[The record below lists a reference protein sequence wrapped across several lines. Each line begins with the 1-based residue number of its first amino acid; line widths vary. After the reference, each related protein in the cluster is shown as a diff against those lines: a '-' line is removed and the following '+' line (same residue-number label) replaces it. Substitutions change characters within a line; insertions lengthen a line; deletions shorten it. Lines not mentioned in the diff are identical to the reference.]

1 MSQNIS
7 PETCLSATA
16 IDAVLV
22 VPPFAAITR
31 PSLGLHLLQ
40 ASAREQGLKVTV
52 FYANLLFAR
61 LIGEDLYS
69 TICITP
75 RPCMLGD
82 RIFSASAFG
91 LPPLGHHVEH
101 ALEHLR
107 LCAERHFNA
116 LTFEELRWCEEQAA
130 SFCRSVAQQISA
142 MRPRVVGLS
151 TTFEQ
156 TAASAAILSA
166 IKALDDAPI
175 TIIGG
180 ANCEGEM
187 AEGILSLDISADFIF
202 AGESESVFTEFLAN
216 VARGA
221 ALPETRI
228 IQGSPCHDLDALP
241 EPDYSDYYSQFKE
254 ALPDTEQIPWLPFE
268 TSRGCWWGAKHHCT
282 FCGLNGET
290 MAFRQKSPDRAL
302 DSLKRSVTKFSAHYI
317 EMTDN
322 IMPYSYF
329 RTLLPRLAAE
339 LPDTYIFYEQKANL
353 SLEDVKLLSEAGI
366 KYIQPGIEALS
377 TSLLRRM
384 DKGVQARQNVA
395 LLRYARV
402 LGMKLSWNI
411 LYDFPG
417 DDEADYE
424 ETLRLIPLLR
434 HLFPP
439 TRTSPLNIDRF
450 SPYFDRPEQYD
461 ISVLR
466 PFEAYSWAFPE
477 HANLTKLAYHFK
489 GTYQSASR
497 RSPDLLNAID
507 DEVQHWRDS
516 WEANP
521 DTLPTLNVTELGDET
536 YLLID
541 TRGLAGT
548 EEIQFLTEAQAR
560 EALVGG
566 SATKTEKPLWGLKSK
581 VTVELDGCY
590 VPLATASFETLSRF
604 EKTNHSKRQLTVLS

>member
-7 PETCLSATA
+7 PETCSSATA

-22 VPPFAAITR
+22 VPPFAGITR

-40 ASAREQGLKVTV
+40 ASAKEQGLRVKV
-52 FYANLLFAR
+52 FYANLLFAG

-91 LPPLGHHVEH
+91 LPPLGHRVEH
-101 ALEHLR
+101 ALEYLS
-107 LCAERHFNA
+107 LCPERHFNA
-116 LTFEELRWCEEQAA
+116 LTLEELRGCEEQAA
-130 SFCRSVAQQISA
+130 SFCRSVAQQISS

-166 IKALDDAPI
+166 VKALDDAPI

-187 AEGILSLDISADFIF
+187 AEGIRSLDLKADYIF

-221 ALPETRI
+221 ALPETKI

-290 MAFRQKSPDRAL
+290 MAFRQKSPDRVL

-353 SLEDVKLLSEAGI
+353 SLEDVNLLSRAGI

-384 DKGVQARQNVA
+384 DKGVQARQNIA

-424 ETLRLIPLLR
+424 ETLRLVPLLR

-450 SPYFDRPEQYD
+450 SPYFNRPEQYG
-461 ISVLR
+461 VTGLR
-466 PFEAYSWAFPE
+466 PFEAYNWAFPE

-497 RSPDLLNAID
+497 RRPDLLNAIS
-507 DEVQHWRDS
+507 DEVNYWRDT
-516 WEANP
+516 WEAKP
-521 DTLPTLNVTELGDET
+521 DALPTLNVTELGDDT

-541 TRGLAGT
+541 TRGLDGT
-548 EEIQFLTEAQAR
+548 DEIQFITGAQAR

-566 SATKTEKPLWGLKSK
+566 SVTKTEKPLWGLKSK

-590 VPLATASFETLSRF
+590 VPLATTNFETLSEF
-604 EKTNHSKRQLTVLS
+604 EKTSHSRRQLTVLS

>member
-1 MSQNIS
+1 
-7 PETCLSATA
+7 
-16 IDAVLV
+16 
-22 VPPFAAITR
+22 
-31 PSLGLHLLQ
+31 
-40 ASAREQGLKVTV
+40 
-52 FYANLLFAR
+52 
-61 LIGEDLYS
+61 
-69 TICITP
+69 
-75 RPCMLGD
+75 
-82 RIFSASAFG
+82 
-91 LPPLGHHVEH
+91 
-101 ALEHLR
+101 
-107 LCAERHFNA
+107 
-116 LTFEELRWCEEQAA
+116 
-130 SFCRSVAQQISA
+130 
-142 MRPRVVGLS
+142 MRPKVVGLS

-187 AEGILSLDISADFIF
+187 AEGILSLDIEADYIF
-202 AGESESVFTEFLAN
+202 AGESESIFTEFLAN
-216 VARGA
+216 VAKGA
-221 ALPETRI
+221 ALPGTKI

-290 MAFRQKSPDRAL
+290 MAFRQKSPERVL

-329 RTLLPRLAAE
+329 RTLLPRMAAE

-353 SLEDVKLLSEAGI
+353 SLEDVKLLMEAGI

-377 TSLLRRM
+377 TALLRRM
-384 DKGVQARQNVA
+384 DKGVQARQNIA
-395 LLRYARV
+395 LLRYARL

-417 DDEADYE
+417 DDEADYV
-424 ETLRLIPLLR
+424 ETLRLVPLLR

-450 SPYFDRPEQYD
+450 SPYFNRPEQYG
-461 ISVLR
+461 VTGLR
-466 PFEAYSWAFPE
+466 PFEAYSFAFPE

-497 RSPDLLNAID
+497 RSPDLLNAIS
-507 DEVQHWRDS
+507 DEVNYWRDS

-521 DTLPTLNVTELGDET
+521 DALPTLNVTELGDDT

-541 TRGLAGT
+541 TRGLDGT
-548 EEIQFLTEAQAR
+548 DEIQFITGAQAR
-560 EALVGG
+560 EALVG
-566 SATKTEKPLWGLKSK
+566 APVTKTEKPLWGLKSK

-590 VPLATASFETLSRF
+590 VPLATATFETLSEF
-604 EKTNHSKRQLTVLS
+604 EKTSHSRRQLTVLS